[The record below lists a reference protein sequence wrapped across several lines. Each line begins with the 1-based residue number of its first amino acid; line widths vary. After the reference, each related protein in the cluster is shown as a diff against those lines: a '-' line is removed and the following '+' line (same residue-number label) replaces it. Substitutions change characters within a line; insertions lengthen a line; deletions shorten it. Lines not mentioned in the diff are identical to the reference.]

1 MCAGCDCLCD
11 LIEMQPRCFGVD
23 ARQDQPGRRATGRT
37 GCAEDIAPFAARI
50 TWCARAGS
58 TPGPFAGEGSLLP
71 DAGFI
76 LKPYLKRLPL
86 CMFWQGIGYE
96 AGKVFLKACCAAGSV
111 PGCSGRT
118 ERRRKPCLA
127 GYLPIVRS
135 CSFTSNS
142 SSTRTC
148 KSAQRHRTTPSF
160 AGSGPASTQATNSA
174 CCSRDR
180 RGLAPLPH
188 RSESPP
194 GPSALQRCTQSS
206 LREFG
211 DPYRC
216 YGPLLR
222 GPHRQAPALWRVF
235 DGQHDHPW
243 FALQHNANP
252 ARTYLCA

>member
-1 MCAGCDCLCD
+1 M
-11 LIEMQPRCFGVD
+11 
-23 ARQDQPGRRATGRT
+23 
-37 GCAEDIAPFAARI
+37 
-50 TWCARAGS
+50 
-58 TPGPFAGEGSLLP
+58 LP

-160 AGSGPASTQATNSA
+160 AGTGVALHPCHTDQKAHQGPLH
-174 CCSRDR
+174 CSD
-180 RGLAPLPH
+180 AP
-188 RSESPP
+188 
-194 GPSALQRCTQSS
+194 G

>member
-11 LIEMQPRCFGVD
+11 LIEMQPHCFGVD
-23 ARQDQPGRRATGRT
+23 VRQDQPSRRATGRT

-76 LKPYLKRLPL
+76 LEPYLKRLPL

-111 PGCSGRT
+111 SGCSGRT

-160 AGSGPASTQATNSA
+160 AGVSKNSRA
-174 CCSRDR
+174 
-180 RGLAPLPH
+180 G
-188 RSESPP
+188 E
-194 GPSALQRCTQSS
+194 
-206 LREFG
+206 EN
-211 DPYRC
+211 
-216 YGPLLR
+216 
-222 GPHRQAPALWRVF
+222 F
-235 DGQHDHPW
+235 DEE
-243 FALQHNANP
+243 
-252 ARTYLCA
+252 RTI